1 MQKKLELAKIKIMD
15 KSKKKVIK
23 GRSLFDY
30 KYISLH
36 SKEDKKKK
44 EIEEQNRIKNNSNDI
59 NIIKI
64 YCILLF
70 INVWIKN
77 IKTKIICFKKYNDNI
92 RKWRTYRRNFNNVTK
107 IKF

>member
-1 MQKKLELAKIKIMD
+1 MD

-23 GRSLFDY
+23 GRSIFDY

-59 NIIKI
+59 NIE
-64 YCILLF
+64 YCFSEYDKL
-70 INVWIKN
+70 
-77 IKTKIICFKKYNDNI
+77 
-92 RKWRTYRRNFNNVTK
+92 
-107 IKF
+107 